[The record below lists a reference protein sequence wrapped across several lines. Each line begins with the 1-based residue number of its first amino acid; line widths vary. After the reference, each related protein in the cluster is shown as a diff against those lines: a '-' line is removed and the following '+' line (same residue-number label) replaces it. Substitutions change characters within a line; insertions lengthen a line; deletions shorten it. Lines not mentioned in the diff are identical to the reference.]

1 MPNTHEPLTVSQLTL
16 QIKESLETS
25 FPAVWVSGELSD
37 VARPQ
42 SGHIYLTLKDAY
54 AQIRGVIWRTVASG
68 LKFDVRDGQKVVC
81 HGALDVYPPR
91 GAYQLVIRRIEP
103 LGLGALQL
111 ALRQL
116 HRRLAAEGLFD
127 PAGKRPLP
135 RFPRRVAFVT
145 SPSGAAIHD
154 FLEVARRRWHGVQV
168 LVIPAKVQGAGAAAD
183 LVRGIATAN
192 RLVPAPDVLVV
203 GRGGGSMEDL
213 WCFNEEPV
221 VRAIH
226 ASRIPVVSA
235 VGHEIDV
242 TLADLVAD
250 VRALTPS
257 EAAERVVPSAD
268 ELQAGLDSLRRRL
281 AVGLRSRLTT
291 ARGRLESLAQH
302 RVFRR
307 PFDRVQELSRY
318 LDDCETRS
326 TRAIRQRLRRGREQ
340 LVSLASR
347 LESLSPLAVLQRG
360 YSVTQRAS
368 DGQLVREAT
377 MLGVGDQIVSR
388 FAQGQATSRIE
399 QIQ

>member
-1 MPNTHEPLTVSQLTL
+1 
-16 QIKESLETS
+16 
-25 FPAVWVSGELSD
+25 
-37 VARPQ
+37 
-42 SGHIYLTLKDAY
+42 
-54 AQIRGVIWRTVASG
+54 
-68 LKFDVRDGQKVVC
+68 
-81 HGALDVYPPR
+81 
-91 GAYQLVIRRIEP
+91 
-103 LGLGALQL
+103 
-111 ALRQL
+111 
-116 HRRLAAEGLFD
+116 
-127 PAGKRPLP
+127 
-135 RFPRRVAFVT
+135 VAFVT